1 MIMKLYYNISKLAC
15 VNGHKAKKG
24 RDMSDIGYITDG
36 AFVTD
41 KDKFIFAGKRDKA
54 FELYPD
60 AEKIDL
66 KNKAVIPG
74 FTDSHTH
81 LVFGGYRVSEFMMRL
96 EGRSYMEI
104 MQAGGGIR
112 STTQSTRILSAEQMA
127 EKTLPFVNELLSY
140 GVTTLE
146 IKSGYGLD
154 KETELRQLLSMKILE
169 EMTPIRIVKTYM
181 GAHALP
187 DEFKN
192 NPSGYIRYI
201 CEEVLPAVKEQG
213 IAKYCDVFCEKNVF
227 SKEES
232 AIIFDRAKELGLG
245 LKIHADE
252 IEDGGTT
259 AFGVRYGCTS
269 TDHLLHV
276 SDEGIE
282 ALAFG
287 ETVATLLPITA
298 FSLKEKY
305 APARRLIDK
314 GAAVAI
320 ATDCNPGSCFSDS
333 IPLLIAL
340 SSLNMGMTFEEI
352 ICSLTL
358 NGAAAVGNAESFG
371 SIQEGKYADF
381 LVLKWED
388 PAFLNYHICGNGVEK
403 VYIGGKMV
411 RENSF

>member
-1 MIMKLYYNISKLAC
+1 MKLYYNISKLAC

-66 KNKAVIPG
+66 NNKAVIPG

-104 MQAGGGIR
+104 MQAGGGIK
-112 STTQSTRILSAEQMA
+112 STTQATRMLSAEQMA

>member
-1 MIMKLYYNISKLAC
+1 MKLYYNISKLAC

-66 KNKAVIPG
+66 NNKAVIPG

-104 MQAGGGIR
+104 MQAGGGIK
-112 STTQSTRILSAEQMA
+112 STTQATRMLSAEQMA

-154 KETELRQLLSMKILE
+154 KETELRQLQSMKILE
-169 EMTPIRIVKTYM
+169 EMTPLRIVKTYM

-232 AIIFDRAKELGLG
+232 AIIFDRAKGLGLG

>member
-1 MIMKLYYNISKLAC
+1 MKLYYNISKLAC

-112 STTQSTRILSAEQMA
+112 STTQATRMLSAEQMA

-232 AIIFDRAKELGLG
+232 AIIFDRAKGLGLG

>member
-1 MIMKLYYNISKLAC
+1 MKLYYNISKLAC

-104 MQAGGGIR
+104 MQAGGGIK
-112 STTQSTRILSAEQMA
+112 STTQATRMLSAEQMA

-169 EMTPIRIVKTYM
+169 EMTPLRIVKTYM

>member
-1 MIMKLYYNISKLAC
+1 MKLYYNISKLAC

-54 FELYPD
+54 FELYPH

-232 AIIFDRAKELGLG
+232 AIIFDRAKGLGLG

>member
-1 MIMKLYYNISKLAC
+1 MKLYYNISKLAC

>member
-1 MIMKLYYNISKLAC
+1 MKLYYNISKLAC

-41 KDKFIFAGKRDKA
+41 KDKFIFTGKRDKA

-104 MQAGGGIR
+104 MQAGGGIK
-112 STTQSTRILSAEQMA
+112 STTQATRMLSAEQMA

-154 KETELRQLLSMKILE
+154 KETELRQLQSMKILE
-169 EMTPIRIVKTYM
+169 EMTPLRIVKTYM

-232 AIIFDRAKELGLG
+232 AIIFDRAKGLGLG

-314 GAAVAI
+314 GVAVAI

>member
-1 MIMKLYYNISKLAC
+1 MKLYYNISKLAC

-41 KDKFIFAGKRDKA
+41 KDKFIFVGKRDKA

-104 MQAGGGIR
+104 MQAGGGIK
-112 STTQSTRILSAEQMA
+112 STTQATRMLSAEQMA

>member
-1 MIMKLYYNISKLAC
+1 MILYYNISKLAC

-104 MQAGGGIR
+104 MQAGGGIK
-112 STTQSTRILSAEQMA
+112 STTQATRMLSAEQMA

-340 SSLNMGMTFEEI
+340 SSFNMGMTFEEI

>member
-1 MIMKLYYNISKLAC
+1 MKLYYNISKLAC

-41 KDKFIFAGKRDKA
+41 KDKFIFAGKRAKA

-104 MQAGGGIR
+104 MQAGGGIK
-112 STTQSTRILSAEQMA
+112 STTQATRILSAEQMA

-232 AIIFDRAKELGLG
+232 AIIFDRAKGLGLG

>member
-1 MIMKLYYNISKLAC
+1 MKLYYNISKLAC

-104 MQAGGGIR
+104 MQAGGGIK
-112 STTQSTRILSAEQMA
+112 STTQATRMLSAEQMA

-154 KETELRQLLSMKILE
+154 KETELRQLQSMKILE
-169 EMTPIRIVKTYM
+169 EMTPLRIVKTYM

-232 AIIFDRAKELGLG
+232 AIIFDRAKGLGLG

>member
-1 MIMKLYYNISKLAC
+1 MKLYYNISKLAC

-66 KNKAVIPG
+66 NNKAVIPG

-104 MQAGGGIR
+104 MQAGGGIK
-112 STTQSTRILSAEQMA
+112 STTQATRMLSAEQMA

-154 KETELRQLLSMKILE
+154 KETELRQLQSMKILE
-169 EMTPIRIVKTYM
+169 EMTPLRIVKTYM

-232 AIIFDRAKELGLG
+232 AIIFDRAKELGFG

>member
-1 MIMKLYYNISKLAC
+1 MKLYYNISKLAC

-41 KDKFIFAGKRDKA
+41 KDKFIFTGKRDKA

-104 MQAGGGIR
+104 MQAGGGIK
-112 STTQSTRILSAEQMA
+112 STTQATRMLSAEQMA

>member
-1 MIMKLYYNISKLAC
+1 MKLYYNISKLAC

-232 AIIFDRAKELGLG
+232 SIIFDRAKELGLG

>member
-1 MIMKLYYNISKLAC
+1 MKLYYNISKLAC

-104 MQAGGGIR
+104 MQAGGGIK
-112 STTQSTRILSAEQMA
+112 STTQATRMLSAEQMA

-154 KETELRQLLSMKILE
+154 KETELRQLQSMKILE

-232 AIIFDRAKELGLG
+232 AIIFDRAKGLGLG

-305 APARRLIDK
+305 APVRRLIDK

>member
-1 MIMKLYYNISKLAC
+1 MKLYYNISKLAC

-104 MQAGGGIR
+104 MQAGGGIK
-112 STTQSTRILSAEQMA
+112 STTQATRMLSAEQMA

-154 KETELRQLLSMKILE
+154 KETELRQLQSMKILE
-169 EMTPIRIVKTYM
+169 EMTPLRIVKTYM

-232 AIIFDRAKELGLG
+232 AMIFDRAKELGLG

>member
-1 MIMKLYYNISKLAC
+1 MKLYYNISKLAC

-154 KETELRQLLSMKILE
+154 KETELRQLQSMKILE

-232 AIIFDRAKELGLG
+232 AIIFDRAKGLGLG

>member
-1 MIMKLYYNISKLAC
+1 MKLYYNISKLAC

-154 KETELRQLLSMKILE
+154 KETELRQLMSMKILE

-388 PAFLNYHICGNGVEK
+388 PAFLNNHICGNGVEK

>member
-1 MIMKLYYNISKLAC
+1 MKLYYNISKLAC

-104 MQAGGGIR
+104 MQAGGGIK
-112 STTQSTRILSAEQMA
+112 STTQATRMLSAEQMA

-154 KETELRQLLSMKILE
+154 KETELRQLQSMKILE

-232 AIIFDRAKELGLG
+232 AIIFDRAKGLGLG

>member
-1 MIMKLYYNISKLAC
+1 MKLYYNISKLAC

-287 ETVATLLPITA
+287 ETVATLLPITT

>member
-1 MIMKLYYNISKLAC
+1 MKLYYNISKLAC

-104 MQAGGGIR
+104 MQAGGGIK
-112 STTQSTRILSAEQMA
+112 STTQATRMLSAEQMA

-232 AIIFDRAKELGLG
+232 AIIFDRAKELGFG

-352 ICSLTL
+352 LCSLTL

>member
-1 MIMKLYYNISKLAC
+1 MKLYYNISKLAC

-104 MQAGGGIR
+104 MQAGGGIK
-112 STTQSTRILSAEQMA
+112 STTQATRMLSAEQMA

-352 ICSLTL
+352 LCSLTL

>member
-1 MIMKLYYNISKLAC
+1 MKLYYNISKLAC

-104 MQAGGGIR
+104 MQAGGGIK
-112 STTQSTRILSAEQMA
+112 STTQATRMLSAEQMA

-340 SSLNMGMTFEEI
+340 SSFNMGMTFEEI

>member
-1 MIMKLYYNISKLAC
+1 MKLYYNISKLAC

-112 STTQSTRILSAEQMA
+112 STTQSTRMLSAEQMA

-352 ICSLTL
+352 LCSLTL

>member
-1 MIMKLYYNISKLAC
+1 MKLYYNISKLAC

-66 KNKAVIPG
+66 NNKAVIPG

-104 MQAGGGIR
+104 MQAGGGIK
-112 STTQSTRILSAEQMA
+112 STTQATRMLSAEQMA

-154 KETELRQLLSMKILE
+154 KETELRQLQSMKILE
-169 EMTPIRIVKTYM
+169 EMTPLRIVKTYM

-232 AIIFDRAKELGLG
+232 AIIFDRAKELGFG

-352 ICSLTL
+352 LCSLTL

>member
-1 MIMKLYYNISKLAC
+1 MKLYYNISKLAC

-66 KNKAVIPG
+66 KNRAVIPG

-154 KETELRQLLSMKILE
+154 KETELRQLQSMKILE

-232 AIIFDRAKELGLG
+232 AIIFDRAKGLGLG

>member
-1 MIMKLYYNISKLAC
+1 MKLYYNISKLAC

-104 MQAGGGIR
+104 MQAGGGIK
-112 STTQSTRILSAEQMA
+112 STTQATRILSAEQMA

>member
-1 MIMKLYYNISKLAC
+1 MKLYYNISKLAC

-192 NPSGYIRYI
+192 NPSGYIKYI

-232 AIIFDRAKELGLG
+232 AIIFDRAKGLGLG

>member
-1 MIMKLYYNISKLAC
+1 MKLYYNISKLAC

-104 MQAGGGIR
+104 MQAGGGIK
-112 STTQSTRILSAEQMA
+112 STTQATRMLSAEQMA

>member
-1 MIMKLYYNISKLAC
+1 MKLYYNISKLAC

-104 MQAGGGIR
+104 MQAGGGIK
-112 STTQSTRILSAEQMA
+112 STTQATRMLSAEQMA

-232 AIIFDRAKELGLG
+232 AIIFDRAKGLGLG

>member
-1 MIMKLYYNISKLAC
+1 MKLYYNISKLAC

-169 EMTPIRIVKTYM
+169 EMTPLRIVKTYM

>member
-1 MIMKLYYNISKLAC
+1 MKLYYNISKLAC

-154 KETELRQLLSMKILE
+154 KETELRQLMSMKILE

>member
-1 MIMKLYYNISKLAC
+1 MKLYYNISKLAC

-213 IAKYCDVFCEKNVF
+213 I
-227 SKEES
+227 
-232 AIIFDRAKELGLG
+232 G
-245 LKIHADE
+245 KI
-252 IEDGGTT
+252 
-259 AFGVRYGCTS
+259 
-269 TDHLLHV
+269 L
-276 SDEGIE
+276 
-282 ALAFG
+282 
-287 ETVATLLPITA
+287 
-298 FSLKEKY
+298 
-305 APARRLIDK
+305 
-314 GAAVAI
+314 
-320 ATDCNPGSCFSDS
+320 
-333 IPLLIAL
+333 
-340 SSLNMGMTFEEI
+340 
-352 ICSLTL
+352 
-358 NGAAAVGNAESFG
+358 
-371 SIQEGKYADF
+371 
-381 LVLKWED
+381 
-388 PAFLNYHICGNGVEK
+388 
-403 VYIGGKMV
+403 
-411 RENSF
+411 

>member
-1 MIMKLYYNISKLAC
+1 MKLYYNISKLAC

-232 AIIFDRAKELGLG
+232 AIIFDRAKGLGLG

>member
-1 MIMKLYYNISKLAC
+1 MKLYYNISKLAC

-352 ICSLTL
+352 LCSLTL

>member
-1 MIMKLYYNISKLAC
+1 MKLYYNISKLAC

-201 CEEVLPAVKEQG
+201 CEEVLPAVEEQG

>member
-1 MIMKLYYNISKLAC
+1 MKLYYNISKLAC

-24 RDMSDIGYITDG
+24 WDMSDIGYITDG

-104 MQAGGGIR
+104 MQAGGGIK
-112 STTQSTRILSAEQMA
+112 STTQATRMLSAEQMA

-232 AIIFDRAKELGLG
+232 AIIFDRAKGLGLG

>member
-1 MIMKLYYNISKLAC
+1 MKLYYNISKLAC

-104 MQAGGGIR
+104 MQAGGGIK
-112 STTQSTRILSAEQMA
+112 STTQATRILSAEQMA

-232 AIIFDRAKELGLG
+232 AIIFDRAKGLGLG